1 MSCWPRQPRKSV
13 ELAERPAV
21 TRGRRTLPMQTG
33 RFAKPEPESR
43 LRTCVGQP
51 LLEWLRRTG
60 GKPQRARRRIRKRL
74 PGQTAETPTAVLV
87 AGLPAV
93 VGPAA
98 VAVPA
103 VWRRCRVPS
112 LVPTLANT
120 GVGPAITPGLIFV
133 PRMAHRFAP

>member
-1 MSCWPRQPRKSV
+1 MNCWPRQPRKSV
-13 ELAERPAV
+13 ELGERPAV
-21 TRGRRTLPMQTG
+21 TRGRRTLPMRTG

-60 GKPQRARRRIRKRL
+60 GRPHRARRRIVKRL
-74 PGQTAETPTAVLV
+74 PGQTAETPTAG

-93 VGPAA
+93 VG
-98 VAVPA
+98 PA

-133 PRMAHRFAP
+133 PRTAHRFAP